1 MFGIGKYMHQEK
13 KLIITNNN
21 LNENN
26 MDLGI
31 ILPGHYCENSTINAE
46 VKNIIRIIGPDKQKE
61 GYWLTQDGK
70 SLHESLILDS
80 YTRLDTKSTDKPN
93 IRKKNIMADFRPI
106 KPKEDSYGDS
116 YDDSYKNSYEAK
128 SKEDSYD
135 DSYKNSYEAKPI
147 PETFK
152 PVIRNVENKPKEEKP
167 DKFKTLNFLLSK
179 SHIDNLNK
187 NYMEKY
193 GTEPYKPTIIEIPL
207 KIEVPYDFDKLSQ
220 ICELFDIS
228 INDVAELIYQSIN
241 LPKHVILSD
250 IINHLTIKH
259 QNIPEKKIVIPESN
273 FGTKLDTTT
282 NQQNNE
288 EIVEK
293 GISEVDEYLLKLFNG
308 E

>member
-106 KPKEDSYGDS
+106 KPKEDSYDDS
-116 YDDSYKNSYEAK
+116 YDDSYKNPYEAK
-128 SKEDSYD
+128 QITETV
-135 DSYKNSYEAKPI
+135 NKPI
-147 PETFK
+147 VHRVETK
-152 PVIRNVENKPKEEKP
+152 PKVENKPKEEKP

-259 QNIPEKKIVIPESN
+259 QNIPEKKIVIPV
-273 FGTKLDTTT
+273 DTT
-282 NQQNNE
+282 NQQINE

>member
-1 MFGIGKYMHQEK
+1 MFSIIEYLHQK
-13 KLIITNNN
+13 KTIINENINN
-21 LNENN
+21 LIENN
-26 MDLGI
+26 MDLEI
-31 ILPGHYCENSTINAE
+31 IIPGHYCENNTLNAE
-46 VKNIIRIIGPDKQKE
+46 VKNIIRIIGPDKKKD

-70 SLHESLILDS
+70 SLHESIILDN
-80 YTRLDTKSTDKPN
+80 YTLLDTRPTDKPN
-93 IRKKNIMADFRPI
+93 IRKKNIMAGFRPI
-106 KPKEDSYGDS
+106 KRKEDFDEKY
-116 YDDSYKNSYEAK
+116 N
-128 SKEDSYD
+128 EDSFE
-135 DSYKNSYEAKPI
+135 S
-147 PETFK
+147 K
-152 PVIRNVENKPKEEKP
+152 PVIQNVESKPKEEKPIINETISKPVIQTVENKPKEEKP

-250 IINHLTIKH
+250 IINHLTVKH
-259 QNIPEKKIVIPESN
+259 KDIPEKRIVIPESN
-273 FGTKLDTTT
+273 FVPKIDT

-288 EIVEK
+288 EVVEK
-293 GISEVDEYLLKLFNG
+293 GISEVDEYLVKLFNG
-308 E
+308 K

>member
-106 KPKEDSYGDS
+106 KPKEDSYDDSYGDS
-116 YDDSYKNSYEAK
+116 YGTKPKEDSYDSYKNSYE
-128 SKEDSYD
+128 D
-135 DSYKNSYEAKPI
+135 KPI
-147 PETFK
+147 PETVK

-259 QNIPEKKIVIPESN
+259 QNIPEKKIVIPV
-273 FGTKLDTTT
+273 DTT

>member
-1 MFGIGKYMHQEK
+1 MFGISKYMHQEE
-13 KLIITNNN
+13 KLIIINNN

-61 GYWLTQDGK
+61 GYWITQDGK

-80 YTRLDTKSTDKPN
+80 YTRLDTKPTDKPN

-106 KPKEDSYGDS
+106 K
-116 YDDSYKNSYEAK
+116 
-128 SKEDSYD
+128 SKEDSYE
-135 DSYKNSYEAKPI
+135 DSYEDKPI
-147 PETFK
+147 IETVDK
-152 PVIRNVENKPKEEKP
+152 PVVHNVENKPKEEKP

-259 QNIPEKKIVIPESN
+259 QNIPESN
-273 FGTKLDTTT
+273 FVPKIDT

-288 EIVEK
+288 EVVEK
-293 GISEVDEYLLKLFNG
+293 GISEVDEYLVKLFNG

>member
-1 MFGIGKYMHQEK
+1 MFGISKYMHQEE
-13 KLIITNNN
+13 KLIIINNN

-61 GYWLTQDGK
+61 GYWITQDGK

-80 YTRLDTKSTDKPN
+80 YTRLDTKPTDKPN

-106 KPKEDSYGDS
+106 K
-116 YDDSYKNSYEAK
+116 
-128 SKEDSYD
+128 SKEDSYE
-135 DSYKNSYEAKPI
+135 DSYEDKPI
-147 PETFK
+147 IETVDKPKEDKPIIETVDK
-152 PVIRNVENKPKEEKP
+152 PVVHNVENKPKEEKP

-259 QNIPEKKIVIPESN
+259 QNIPESN
-273 FGTKLDTTT
+273 FVPKIDT

-288 EIVEK
+288 EVVEK
-293 GISEVDEYLLKLFNG
+293 GISEVDEYLVKLFNG

>member
-1 MFGIGKYMHQEK
+1 MFNNFKRFFKKMFGISKYMHQEE
-13 KLIITNNN
+13 KLIIINNN

-61 GYWLTQDGK
+61 GYWITQDGK

-80 YTRLDTKSTDKPN
+80 YTRLDTKPTDKPN

-106 KPKEDSYGDS
+106 KPKEDSY
-116 YDDSYKNSYEAK
+116 E
-128 SKEDSYD
+128 E
-135 DSYKNSYEAKPI
+135 KPI
-147 PETFK
+147 IETVDKPKEEKPIIETVDK
-152 PVIRNVENKPKEEKP
+152 PVVHKVENKPKEEKP

-259 QNIPEKKIVIPESN
+259 QNIPEKKIVIPV
-273 FGTKLDTTT
+273 DTT

-288 EIVEK
+288 ELVEK

>member
-1 MFGIGKYMHQEK
+1 MFGISKYMHQEE
-13 KLIITNNN
+13 KLIIINNN

-61 GYWLTQDGK
+61 GYWITQDGK

-80 YTRLDTKSTDKPN
+80 YTRLDTKPTDKPN

-106 KPKEDSYGDS
+106 KPKEDSY
-116 YDDSYKNSYEAK
+116 E
-128 SKEDSYD
+128 E
-135 DSYKNSYEAKPI
+135 KPI
-147 PETFK
+147 IETVDKPKEEKPIIETVDK
-152 PVIRNVENKPKEEKP
+152 PVVHKVENKPKEEKP

-273 FGTKLDTTT
+273 FGTKLDT

>member
-1 MFGIGKYMHQEK
+1 MFGISKYMHQEE
-13 KLIITNNN
+13 KLIIINNN

-61 GYWLTQDGK
+61 GYWITQDGK

-80 YTRLDTKSTDKPN
+80 YTRLDTKPTDKPN
-93 IRKKNIMADFRPI
+93 IRKKNIMADFIPI
-106 KPKEDSYGDS
+106 KPKEDSY
-116 YDDSYKNSYEAK
+116 E
-128 SKEDSYD
+128 E
-135 DSYKNSYEAKPI
+135 KPI
-147 PETFK
+147 IETVDKPKEEKPIIETIDK
-152 PVIRNVENKPKEEKP
+152 PVVHKVENKPKEEKP

-259 QNIPEKKIVIPESN
+259 QNIPEKKIVIPEPN
-273 FGTKLDTTT
+273 FVPKIDT

>member
-1 MFGIGKYMHQEK
+1 MFGISKYMHQEE
-13 KLIITNNN
+13 KLIIINNN

-61 GYWLTQDGK
+61 GYWITQDGK

-80 YTRLDTKSTDKPN
+80 YTRLDTKPTDKPN

-106 KPKEDSYGDS
+106 KPKEDSY
-116 YDDSYKNSYEAK
+116 
-128 SKEDSYD
+128 ED
-135 DSYKNSYEAKPI
+135 KPI
-147 PETFK
+147 IETVDK
-152 PVIRNVENKPKEEKP
+152 PVVHKVENKPKEEKP

-259 QNIPEKKIVIPESN
+259 QDIPEKKIVIPKSD
-273 FGTKLDTTT
+273 FVPKIDT